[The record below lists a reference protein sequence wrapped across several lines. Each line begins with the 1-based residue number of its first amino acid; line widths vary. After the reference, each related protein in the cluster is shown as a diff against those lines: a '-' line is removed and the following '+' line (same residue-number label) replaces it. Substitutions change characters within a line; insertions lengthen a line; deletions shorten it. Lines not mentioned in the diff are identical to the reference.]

1 MKRLIKLSFLLSLVI
16 APSVLLNAQT
26 TRESIPI
33 FKNGEA
39 QIVPAFAD
47 PTKWIRH
54 DLWVETEFN
63 TDGDGN

>member
-1 MKRLIKLSFLLSLVI
+1 VI
-16 APSVLLNAQT
+16 ATSLSLNAQT

-33 FKNGEA
+33 FENGEA

>member
-16 APSVLLNAQT
+16 ATSLSLNAQT

-33 FKNGEA
+33 FENGEA

-47 PTKWIRH
+47 SAKWIRH
-54 DLWVETEFN
+54 DSWVETEFN